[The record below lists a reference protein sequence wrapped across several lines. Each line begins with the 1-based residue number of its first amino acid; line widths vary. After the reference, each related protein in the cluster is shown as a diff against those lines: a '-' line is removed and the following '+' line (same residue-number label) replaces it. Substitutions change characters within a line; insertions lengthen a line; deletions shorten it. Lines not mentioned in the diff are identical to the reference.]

1 MADDRVNQY
10 AKWLVANKDKR
21 GTPEFETVSS
31 AYKQLRSGSGGETL
45 SEREKYIG
53 QTASIADLGLGIGDE
68 FLAGVGSVFDPE
80 GGDYSTQLNEIRS
93 AQQKYARLDP
103 AGYFG
108 RQIVGGLPL
117 AVATGGGA
125 TALAAKALPNAGNV
139 ARAAAVGSM
148 YGGAAGFGS
157 GEGGIEKRLQ
167 SAGVG
172 AAVGGVLGGTFE
184 AVVSPVASNFIQW
197 ARGRPNMITP
207 QGTLTPQGA
216 RAAQEAGLDINEA
229 SAALRKEFGK
239 EAQTALNPAE
249 GLAVAEAR
257 TLPVPVPLR
266 QGQATLNPQQQM
278 WESEALKGSYGTL
291 AQTRIAAS
299 EAAQQEALRAN
310 TGAIQTRLG
319 GGQVQEAG
327 QGVAKAR
334 DLLIGAADTAKKTVN
349 ALYTEARK
357 KAGGAFILGRNVSEG
372 LATIK
377 NALNEDGLTVRTAK
391 EVHDLLDTVGR
402 DLLATSRAVGRE
414 PNISVANI
422 YGIRQELSAMSQQ
435 AGAAGTAAGKAKR
448 ALDAFINDAITQD
461 LIGGDKAV
469 VELWRKAIA
478 ARRDFGV
485 RFGSDD
491 FVGKLVARKPGGGA
505 ELKLDPVGAVNL
517 IFGQSKTGF
526 VQKSDIFRG
535 LARMKAE
542 LTKTPDGVT
551 AWNALREEAFLRFV
565 RAGQGANTPTGRDFS
580 GGNFAKAWENALKE
594 GPEVIRQ
601 LFTREEVA
609 LINQFARVAN
619 RVTTPVKGGQNF
631 SNTSAALTQTV
642 RKMFTSAFMGPR
654 AAAIFD
660 SLPLIKG
667 LQSVGADMR
676 ALAATNAQIARGVPN
691 AGPLTG
697 MARDVPLAVIGQQ
710 GGRF

>member
-1 MADDRVNQY
+1 MADNRVDAY
-10 AKWLVANKDKR
+10 AKWLVTNKDKQ
-21 GTPEFETVSS
+21 GTPEFETVAS
-31 AYKQLRSGSGGETL
+31 AYKQLRQSPQDSPLT
-45 SEREKYIG
+45 EREKYIG

-80 GGDYSTQLNEIRS
+80 GGDYSTQLNEIRG
-93 AQQKYARLDP
+93 AQKKYASQDP

-117 AVATGGGA
+117 AFATGGPA
-125 TALAAKALPNAGNV
+125 TALAARALPQAGNV

-184 AVVSPVASNFIQW
+184 AVVSPVVSNFIQW

-207 QGTLTPQGA
+207 QGTLTPQGT

-229 SAALRKEFGK
+229 SAALRAEFGA
-239 EAQTALNPAE
+239 EAQTALRPAE

-291 AQTRIAAS
+291 AQTRLAAS
-299 EAAQQEALRAN
+299 DVAQQEALRAN
-310 TGAIQTRLG
+310 AGAIQTRLG
-319 GGQVQEAG
+319 GGRSFVREAKQGVSAVQQRLAAMRDTAQRNASRFYDVAREQGAGATLSARNMRAAG
-327 QGVAKAR
+327 QTAAQALRAEGHDVYSAPNTFRIIQDLSTRGGRTQMTVNDAFNSLRRLTALQKGTPTPDSNAAGIAKAR
-334 DLLIGAADTAKKTVN
+334 LQSWLDDAIAGDLIQGD
-349 ALYTEARK
+349 EASIRLWRQANNGYRQYMQTF
-357 KAGGAFILGRNVSEG
+357 KAG
-372 LATIK
+372 
-377 NALNEDGLTVRTAK
+377 D
-391 EVHDLLDTVGR
+391 
-402 DLLATSRAVGRE
+402 
-414 PNISVANI
+414 
-422 YGIRQELSAMSQQ
+422 
-435 AGAAGTAAGKAKR
+435 
-448 ALDAFINDAITQD
+448 
-461 LIGGDKAV
+461 V
-469 VELWRKAIA
+469 VEQ
-478 ARRDFGV
+478 
-485 RFGSDD
+485 
-491 FVGKLVARKPGGGA
+491 LVARTPGGGGA
-505 ELKLDPVGAVNL
+505 LKLDVNGASNVL
-517 IFGQSKTGF
+517 FGLSKTGF
-526 VQKSDIFRG
+526 VNKSG
-535 LARMKAE
+535 MARDVAKIRDLLGPNSQE
-542 LTKTPDGVT
+542 
-551 AWNALREEAFLRFV
+551 WRALKEEAFMRFV

-580 GGNFAKAWENALKE
+580 GGNFAKAWENALAE
-594 GPEVIRQ
+594 SPEVIRQ
-601 LFTREEVA
+601 LFSREEVS

-667 LQSVGADMR
+667 LQNVGADMR

-697 MARDVPLAVIGQQ
+697 QARNVPLAILGQQ